1 MVKNPPASLRDAGYA
16 GSIPGSVRS
25 PGGGNDNPLQYSCLD
40 NSMDREL
47 WLANIH
53 GAAKSRT
60 QLSNWADS
68 HNCWSPWTSLE
79 TKTNPTD
86 VSRWGNKKSLH
97 LLSIRLH
104 ARFFAK
110 QFMPISPKIVLSPL
124 RTVTAGTQRS
134 LVKALSSSTR
144 ESPRVY
150 LKV

>member
-1 MVKNPPASLRDAGYA
+1 MVKNPPANLGDAGDA

-40 NSMDREL
+40 NSMGREV
-47 WLANIH
+47 WLANVH

-60 QLSNWADS
+60 QLSTRS
-68 HNCWSPWTSLE
+68 QLLITMLTFLE

-86 VSRWGNKKSLH
+86 VSHWGNKKSLH

-110 QFMPISPKIVLSPL
+110 RFMPISSKIVLSPL
-124 RTVTAGTQRS
+124 TTVTAGIQRS
-134 LVKALSSSTR
+134 LVKALSSSPR